1 MLASSISFCGNN
13 SVMEPST
20 PNPISKTP
28 VIPTRNVLR
37 WIEPWYVSYAILGAL
52 ASGAAVILIP
62 LMVDENGGTAIQI
75 GMAIA
80 AQNCGAFSA
89 PLWGWISDRSKA
101 YRLVFFGGFLL
112 IAAGFISFA
121 LIKSRS
127 VWIIGSFLIG
137 FGTAASNTVATLFI
151 VEFTPEKEWSQRIS
165 WLQTF
170 NAIGSVLGMAGAGLI
185 HPELG
190 MLLAAALVIPALL
203 VGGVGLPVVGGPFH
217 RPHVTISREKLA
229 LLARRIEPLTG
240 SVVSHLH
247 ALHLS
252 DFNKPLRAAFSSSF
266 GIFLNGW
273 FFFSFG
279 VSSFSSLYPVLMRT
293 SFGMAASWSSLLMSI
308 ATAVS
313 IGLYNVAGRLTT
325 RRGPAS
331 ILSFGIAVRTITLVG
346 LGLLGFSHLR
356 SPLLPAIVLF
366 GLFQGIW
373 PLLSV
378 GSNDL
383 SAALAPFGEGM
394 AMGLFSAAAAIASAG
409 GAIIGGAIAD
419 RFGYPS
425 VSLFAAAGTAISFA
439 CIFHLTTSERHVP
452 KVAPLLP

>member
-1 MLASSISFCGNN
+1 
-13 SVMEPST
+13 MESST
-20 PNPISKTP
+20 PSPINKAP
-28 VIPTRNVLR
+28 VIPTGNVLR
-37 WIEPWYVSYAILGAL
+37 WIEPWYVAYAILGAL

-62 LMVDENGGTAIQI
+62 LMVVERGGTAIQI

-89 PLWGWISDRSKA
+89 PLWGWICDKSKA
-101 YRLVFFGGFLL
+101 YRFVFFGGFLL

-121 LIKSRS
+121 LIDSRI
-127 VWIIGSFLIG
+127 VWIVGSFLIG
-137 FGTAASNTVATLFI
+137 FGTAASNTVASLFI

-170 NAIGSVLGMAGAGLI
+170 NAIGAVLGMAGAGLL

-190 MLLAAALVIPALL
+190 MLLAAALVAPALL
-203 VGGVGLPVVGGPFH
+203 VGGMGLPVVSGPFH
-217 RPHVTISREKLA
+217 VPNINREKLA

-252 DFNKPLRAAFSSSF
+252 DFNKPLRAACSSSF
-266 GIFLNGW
+266 GIFLTGW

-279 VSSFSSLYPVLMRT
+279 VSSFSSLYPILMKNN
-293 SFGMAASWSSLLMSI
+293 FGMSVRSSSLLMSI

-313 IGLYNVAGRLTT
+313 IALYNVAGRLTT

-331 ILSFGIAVRTITLVG
+331 ILSIGIAIRTMTLIG
-346 LGLLGFSHLR
+346 LGLLALTHLS
-356 SPLLPAIVLF
+356 SPLLPAILLF

-373 PLLSV
+373 PLISV
-378 GSNDL
+378 ASNDL
-383 SAALAPFGEGM
+383 SAALAPCGEGI

-409 GAIIGGAIAD
+409 GAITGGAIAD
-419 RFGYPS
+419 RFGYPT

-439 CIFHLTTSERHVP
+439 CIFHLATSDRQVP
-452 KVAPLLP
+452 KSAAVLP

>member
-1 MLASSISFCGNN
+1 MK
-13 SVMEPST
+13 PST

-28 VIPTRNVLR
+28 VIPTGNVLR
-37 WIEPWYVSYAILGAL
+37 WIEPWYVAYAILGAL

-62 LMVDENGGTAIQI
+62 LMVVENGGTAIQI

-89 PLWGWISDRSKA
+89 PLWGWICDRSKA
-101 YRLVFFGGFLL
+101 YRFVFFGGFLL

-121 LIKSRS
+121 LINRRS
-127 VWIIGSFLIG
+127 VWIVGSFLIG
-137 FGTAASNTVATLFI
+137 FGTAASNTVASLFI

-170 NAIGSVLGMAGAGLI
+170 NAIGSVLGMAGAGLL

-190 MLLAAALVIPALL
+190 MLLAAVLVIPALL
-203 VGGVGLPVVGGPFH
+203 AGGVGLPVVGGAFH
-217 RPHVTISREKLA
+217 RPDISRGKLA

-240 SVVSHLH
+240 SVVSRLH

-252 DFNKPLRAAFSSSF
+252 DFNKPLRAAFSTSF
-266 GIFLNGW
+266 GIFLSGW

-279 VSSFSSLYPVLMRT
+279 VSSFSSLYPVLMMK
-293 SFGMAASWSSLLMSI
+293 SFGMAVTWSSLLMSI

-313 IGLYNVAGRLTT
+313 IALYNVAGRLTT

-331 ILSFGIAVRTITLVG
+331 ILSIGIAVRAITLVG
-346 LGLLGFSHLR
+346 LGLVGLSHLR
-356 SPLLPAIVLF
+356 SPLLPAILLF

-378 GSNDL
+378 ASNDL
-383 SAALAPFGEGM
+383 SAALAPFGEGI

-409 GAIIGGAIAD
+409 GAIAGGAIAD

-439 CIFHLTTSERHVP
+439 CIFRLTTSVP
-452 KVAPLLP
+452 EAAPLLP